1 VVRSRHSFEIQPYTT
16 DDLTHFSAAKPWYE
30 RGAERRL
37 LNDVTYQWLKRLL
50 DLGVCLAVLPFVLPL
65 LALCGIAVKLDSCG
79 QAFFIQRRTGKGG
92 HPIKMYKLR
101 TMVKN
106 AEELKEQYAHLNEL
120 EPPDFKITNDPRVT
134 RVGRILRQTS
144 LDELP
149 QIFNILK
156 GDMSLVG
163 PRPSSYSALTYSLWH
178 TERFELKPGI
188 TGLAQVCGRSE
199 LFLDDKV
206 RYDVIYLRNRSLW
219 LDVQILLRTMFVVL
233 TRRGVK

>member
-1 VVRSRHSFEIQPYTT
+1 
-16 DDLTHFSAAKPWYE
+16 
-30 RGAERRL
+30 
-37 LNDVTYQWLKRLL
+37 
-50 DLGVCLAVLPFVLPL
+50 
-65 LALCGIAVKLDSCG
+65 
-79 QAFFIQRRTGKGG
+79 
-92 HPIKMYKLR
+92 MYKLR

-106 AEELKEQYAHLNEL
+106 AEALKEQYAHLNEL
-120 EPPDFKITNDPRVT
+120 QPPDFKITNDPRVT
-134 RVGRILRQTS
+134 RVGRILRMTS

-149 QIFNILK
+149 QILNILR

-206 RYDVIYLRNRSLW
+206 RYDVAYLRNRSLW